1 MGPNTGGEIRG
12 LPVAAPRILVATATK
27 FWRGNFHFTDVA
39 ASPRNSVSP
48 LARRTVISSAER
60 KRREVTDPPN
70 LFRLL
75 VLAGAQQ
82 LLLMLNNGSR
92 LAVRQRAEKLALLFV
107 AVPRNSQESSS
118 RISGQIAIR
127 AS

>member
-12 LPVAAPRILVATATK
+12 LPVAAPRISWPV
-27 FWRGNFHFTDVA
+27 
-39 ASPRNSVSP
+39 PRNSSAS